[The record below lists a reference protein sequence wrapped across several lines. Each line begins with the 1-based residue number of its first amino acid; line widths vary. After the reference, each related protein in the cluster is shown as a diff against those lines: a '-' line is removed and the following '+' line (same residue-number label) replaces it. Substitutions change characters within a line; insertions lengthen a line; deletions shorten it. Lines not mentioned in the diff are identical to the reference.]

1 MARSLNKVM
10 IIGNVGRDPELRYT
24 TSGKPVATFS
34 VATNRLRKDEDGQP
48 QEETEW
54 FNLVTWGRLAEIA
67 HQYLVKG
74 RKVYAEGRLQT
85 RSWEDAEGQTRYR
98 TEVVVDQML
107 MLESAAEAVKAEA
120 AAAGL

>member
-107 MLESAAEAVKAEA
+107 MLESAEAVKAEA